1 MANKIQADLG
11 KMTLGEQE
19 LWENLAGCSLMDLGK
34 KGLTGRRLAAL
45 LFVFAKRD
53 DVNAKFEDYLA
64 LDMDQ
69 ASEMMADDDDPK
81 GQTD

>member
-1 MANKIQADLG
+1 MAKADLG

-19 LWENLAGCSLMDLGK
+19 LWENLAGCSLGDLQK
-34 KGLTGRRLAAL
+34 KGLTGKRLAAL

-53 DVNAKFEDYLA
+53 DANAKFEDFLN

-69 ASEMMADDDDPK
+69 AAELMADEDTDPK
-81 GQTD
+81 E